1 MYQIGDEEV
10 AAVRRVIESGRLF
23 RYRGGEGG
31 ETDTF
36 EREWAAFTGTGH
48 ALAVVNGTAAL
59 ECALAGLGVGPGDEV
74 IVPAYT
80 WMATATAALAVGA
93 IPVIADVDES
103 LLLDP
108 ADVERRITPRTRVI
122 CPVHMVGL
130 PCDMDAITAVA
141 DKHGLLV
148 LEDACQ
154 AAGGS
159 YRGRSLGSIGAAG
172 AFSFNH
178 FKIIACGEGGA
189 VVTDDTAVYHGALI
203 HHDAGCGFRD
213 HAGDLSVPVY
223 VGRNYRLNE
232 ILSAILRVQLTR
244 LPGILAAL
252 RAEKRIMVAELAEES
267 AFRLNPVN
275 DVDGDCAVVTAA
287 IFETRPTAE
296 AFIAG
301 MAAKGFTLESPID
314 TGRHVY
320 TNWAPVLEQRGAHHP
335 GRDPFK
341 QCGYEID
348 YTEEMCATTLDLLG
362 RTVFIPTAVDR
373 PKGELTTL
381 IRTVKTVANSSG
393 VAV

>member
-1 MYQIGDEEV
+1 
-10 AAVRRVIESGRLF
+10 VIQSGRLF

-31 ETDTF
+31 ETDSF

-80 WMATATAALAVGA
+80 WMATATAVLAVGA
-93 IPVIADVDES
+93 IPVIADVDAS
-103 LLLDP
+103 LMLDP
-108 ADVERRITPRTRVI
+108 ADVERRITSRTRVI

-141 DKHGLLV
+141 ERHDLLV

-178 FKIIACGEGGA
+178 FKIVTCGEGGA
-189 VVTDDTAVYHGALI
+189 VVTGDTEVFHGALI
-203 HHDAGCGFRD
+203 HHDAGCGFRQ
-213 HAGDLSVPVY
+213 HAGELSVPIY
-223 VGRNYRLNE
+223 AGRNYRLNE

-252 RAEKRIMVAELAEES
+252 RAEKRVMMAELADES
-267 AFRLNPVN
+267 AFELNPIN
-275 DVDGDCAVVTAA
+275 DVEGDCAVVVAV
-287 IFETRPTAE
+287 IFEKRRAAE
-296 AFIAG
+296 AVIAG
-301 MAAKGFTLESPID
+301 MAAEGVTVESPID

-341 QCGYEID
+341 QCGYEIS
-348 YTEEMCATTLDLLG
+348 YTGEMCATTLDLLG

-373 PKGELTTL
+373 PEGELTTL
-381 IRTVKTVANSSG
+381 IHTVKKVANSSG
-393 VAV
+393 VAL